1 MTAAQLTYAQLFQ
14 MKLVYSRD
22 MRYPEVMQFF
32 RERRF
37 EWIRP
42 REGRQFHEMLRR
54 PTVGTNLEIFTVH
67 HPKCVHIDSRMGKKL
82 IWSECP
88 LPY

>member
-1 MTAAQLTYAQLFQ
+1 MPIRTYSELFQ
-14 MKLVYSRD
+14 KKLVYSRD
-22 MRYPEVMQFF
+22 MRYPEVIDLL
-32 RERRF
+32 REKGF

-42 REGRQFHEMLRR
+42 REGRQFHEILRN
-54 PTVGTNLEIFTVH
+54 PTVGVNLEIFIVQ
-67 HPKCVHIDSRMGKKL
+67 HPGCVHIDSKKGKKL